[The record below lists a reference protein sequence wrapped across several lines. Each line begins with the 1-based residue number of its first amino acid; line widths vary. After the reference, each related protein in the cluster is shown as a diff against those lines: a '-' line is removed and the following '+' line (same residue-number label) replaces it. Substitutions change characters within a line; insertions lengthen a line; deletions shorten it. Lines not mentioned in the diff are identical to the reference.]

1 MDIQKVA
8 LIGAGSVGA
17 YVLWGTENIDMT
29 VLADAKRT
37 NDLGSG
43 GIVINGVCVHPK
55 VKTFDEAE
63 IYDLVILSTKYHAL
77 EEILPVLPKFVG
89 KHTLVMSLLNGIDSE
104 ERIATVIPRENI
116 VYSLIKITSKRLGNV
131 IYFDPQKT
139 PGIFYGIP
147 DVGEKNEQLFA
158 LENFFAK
165 TKLKTTFSKDIL
177 SLLWQKY
184 ALNISYNL
192 PQAILGVGLGAY
204 RDSEF
209 VANIQRAL
217 ATEVA
222 SVANS
227 YGIYYDQNLLN
238 LSNIDPEA
246 RYSTLQDLDAHRH
259 TEIEMFLGVLLKKA
273 LAKGLALPFSHYT
286 YNLIRALEEKNDGK
300 FNY

>member
-37 NDLGSG
+37 NDLGSK

-89 KHTLVMSLLNGIDSE
+89 EHTLVMSLLNGIDSE

-147 DVGEKNEQLFA
+147 DVEEKMN
-158 LENFFAK
+158 
-165 TKLKTTFSKDIL
+165 S
-177 SLLWQKY
+177 SLLLK
-184 ALNISYNL
+184 ISL
-192 PQAILGVGLGAY
+192 
-204 RDSEF
+204 
-209 VANIQRAL
+209 QRQ
-217 ATEVA
+217 
-222 SVANS
+222 S
-227 YGIYYDQNLLN
+227 
-238 LSNIDPEA
+238 
-246 RYSTLQDLDAHRH
+246 
-259 TEIEMFLGVLLKKA
+259 
-273 LAKGLALPFSHYT
+273 
-286 YNLIRALEEKNDGK
+286 
-300 FNY
+300 

>member
-1 MDIQKVA
+1 
-8 LIGAGSVGA
+8 
-17 YVLWGTENIDMT
+17 
-29 VLADAKRT
+29 
-37 NDLGSG
+37 
-43 GIVINGVCVHPK
+43 
-55 VKTFDEAE
+55 
-63 IYDLVILSTKYHAL
+63 
-77 EEILPVLPKFVG
+77 
-89 KHTLVMSLLNGIDSE
+89 MSLLNGIDSE

-147 DVGEKNEQLFA
+147 DVEEKNEQLFA

-217 ATEVA
+217 ASEVA

-227 YGIYYDQNLLN
+227 YGIYYDQNLLD
-238 LSNIDPEA
+238 LSNIDPET

-273 LAKGLALPFSHYT
+273 LTKGLALPFSHYT

>member
-37 NDLGSG
+37 NDLGSK

-63 IYDLVILSTKYHAL
+63 IYDLVILSTQYHAL
-77 EEILPVLPKFVG
+77 EEMWPVLPKFVG

-104 ERIATVIPRENI
+104 ERIATVIPRKNI

-147 DVGEKNEQLFA
+147 DVEEKNEQLFA

-217 ATEVA
+217 AIEVA

-238 LSNIDPEA
+238 LSNIDPET

>member
-37 NDLGSG
+37 NDLGSK

-55 VKTFDEAE
+55 VTTFDEAE

-147 DVGEKNEQLFA
+147 DVEEKNEQLFA

-217 ATEVA
+217 ASEVA

-227 YGIYYDQNLLN
+227 YGIYYDQNLLD
-238 LSNIDPEA
+238 LSNIDPET

-273 LAKGLALPFSHYT
+273 LTKGLALPFSHYT